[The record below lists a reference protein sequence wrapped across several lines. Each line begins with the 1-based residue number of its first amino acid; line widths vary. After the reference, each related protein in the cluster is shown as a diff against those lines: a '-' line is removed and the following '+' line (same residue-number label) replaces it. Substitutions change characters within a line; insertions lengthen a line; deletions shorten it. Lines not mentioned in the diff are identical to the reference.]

1 MLNAIQT
8 YSFNWKDNKNKSY
21 GVIAQELEKVMPE
34 LVEKNANGDKTVS
47 YMPLIAIVIEAIK
60 KLDDKIEGKI

>member
-8 YSFNWKDNKNKSY
+8 YSFNWKDKKNKSY

-34 LVEKNANGDKTVS
+34 LVEKTLTAIRQF
-47 YMPLIAIVIEAIK
+47 LIC
-60 KLDDKIEGKI
+60 L